1 MARGLLYGWTMNKLA
16 ALAFIV
22 ASSSVALAQGT
33 PAPAPAPTT
42 AAGPV
47 VVVSP
52 APVIVTQ
59 PAPAAPA
66 ATAPA
71 APATAAPQTEPWE
84 NVNHINGQLVPVGQE
99 NDYLKKFKKWNV
111 STNPLGWVLG
121 SYGVSVS
128 YGLNQNIAIRGDVN
142 YYSPPGQDG
151 SFKTSG
157 VELGVGLPLYFRR
170 TYQGLF
176 LEPGII
182 SRTFKDTYSCDGC
195 AVADETTNTTFGPQV
210 LVGWHWTWSSGLN
223 FAIAGGVGRNWSA
236 KDTEFGSDEV
246 FGNGYMRFGYAFN

>member
-1 MARGLLYGWTMNKLA
+1 MNKLA

-33 PAPAPAPTT
+33 PAPAPAP
-42 AAGPV
+42 APAPGPV

-52 APVIVTQ
+52 APVVVTQ
-59 PAPAAPA
+59 PAPAGP
-66 ATAPA
+66 ATAPVED
-71 APATAAPQTEPWE
+71 PS
-84 NVNHINGQLVPVGQE
+84 NVNTLNGQLVPVGQE
-99 NDYLKKFKKWNV
+99 NDYLKKYKRWNV

-142 YYSPPGQDG
+142 YYKPVGADNA
-151 SFKTSG
+151 SG
-157 VELGVGLPLYFRR
+157 VELGVGLPIYFRR

-182 SRTFKDTYSCDGC
+182 SRTFKDSYSCDGC
-195 AVADETTNTTFGPQV
+195 SSAGETTNTTFGPQV

-223 FAIAGGVGRNWSA
+223 FAIAAGAGRNWSA
-236 KDTEFGSDEV
+236 KDTEYGSDEV
-246 FGNGYMRFGYAFN
+246 FANGYMRFGYAFN